1 MKISLCMIVKDEE
14 KVLGRCLQSVQD
26 IVDQIIIVD
35 TGSID
40 KTKDIAK
47 EYNAEIYEF
56 QWVDDFSK
64 ARNYA
69 FSKAKEDFILWLDAD
84 DVIMETDGRKLQHL
98 KENLDANVDA
108 VSMNYVLTED
118 EEGKPLYSL
127 KRNRLIKTNRNFQW
141 IGFVHEYLQV
151 YGNIFHSDINVIHKK
166 EQHYSDRNLKMY
178 EKFLKSGGKFTS
190 REMFYYA
197 NELFDNQHYDAAIS
211 QYINFLQESDCWI
224 EDIKNACFKLAEA
237 YKFLGDKENEI
248 KYIFKSFEYDVPRA
262 DFCCKLGDML
272 LDENKIDAS
281 IFWFERALSL
291 EPKEDNMGLVNHI
304 MFTYYPWIKLCIC
317 YYKKGDIEKAIYCNE
332 MASSYRPNDYYVIYN
347 KEFFNKNPI

>member
-84 DVIMETDGRKLQHL
+84 DVIMETDARKLQHL

-118 EEGKPLYSL
+118 EE
-127 KRNRLIKTNRNFQW
+127 
-141 IGFVHEYLQV
+141 
-151 YGNIFHSDINVIHKK
+151 
-166 EQHYSDRNLKMY
+166 
-178 EKFLKSGGKFTS
+178 
-190 REMFYYA
+190 
-197 NELFDNQHYDAAIS
+197 
-211 QYINFLQESDCWI
+211 
-224 EDIKNACFKLAEA
+224 
-237 YKFLGDKENEI
+237 
-248 KYIFKSFEYDVPRA
+248 
-262 DFCCKLGDML
+262 
-272 LDENKIDAS
+272 
-281 IFWFERALSL
+281 
-291 EPKEDNMGLVNHI
+291 
-304 MFTYYPWIKLCIC
+304 
-317 YYKKGDIEKAIYCNE
+317 
-332 MASSYRPNDYYVIYN
+332 
-347 KEFFNKNPI
+347 